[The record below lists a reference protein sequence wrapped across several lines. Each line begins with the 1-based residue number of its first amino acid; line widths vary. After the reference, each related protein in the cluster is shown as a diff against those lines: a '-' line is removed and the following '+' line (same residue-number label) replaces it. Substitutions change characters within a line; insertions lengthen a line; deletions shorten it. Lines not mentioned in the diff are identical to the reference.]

1 MCAEK
6 TTEALRHAM
15 VYSTEWAKTTA
26 LKYLCGYSDTVKN
39 IYVETVSDVRV
50 LFSRLNETYSDVP
63 DIIVLDIPAR
73 DYVGLLC
80 HIRRLHPALPVII
93 TQPRILFSDRAVASW
108 FGHIWL
114 REYDSLM
121 AGYPEMLINACVA
134 DSQFAGT
141 YSSAACA
148 AGCPGGAN
156 DAQVL
161 GGMERWMCGRLTDR
175 TGSVRCARVVTGWL
189 SRGVSPQETGDQL
202 QRSDKLMYHYRWR
215 VIRALDITGHPRDFI
230 PSLSLKEGPLAG
242 NRPAVCRM
250 RVTNTDL
257 C

>member
-121 AGYPEMLINACVA
+121 AGYMSCTKRHDSLTFHLRFKRCILI
-134 DSQFAGT
+134 
-141 YSSAACA
+141 
-148 AGCPGGAN
+148 
-156 DAQVL
+156 
-161 GGMERWMCGRLTDR
+161 DR
-175 TGSVRCARVVTGWL
+175 TGENKPSVGMTFINPASQYITAGIAKSPAGKRQAAAVVKIVFNSSLLLHISVTGL
-189 SRGVSPQETGDQL
+189 TAYGLCST
-202 QRSDKLMYHYRWR
+202 
-215 VIRALDITGHPRDFI
+215 
-230 PSLSLKEGPLAG
+230 
-242 NRPAVCRM
+242 
-250 RVTNTDL
+250 VTRFP
-257 C
+257 